1 MVLSQHVELD
11 ETYLV
16 VGHKG
21 QPAKRR
27 QAGRPP
33 RRRRLKARRGR
44 GTSAQGKPPVFG
56 LVQRQGPVCLHV
68 LPNVQR
74 ATIEPQIRA
83 TVEAGTQVYT
93 DEYGIYNHVASW
105 GYPHHVVHHAA
116 GEYARDDDGHYEVH
130 CNTQEGIWSLLRSWL
145 RPYRGVSLE
154 KLPFYV
160 AHFEWLYNLRQA
172 GKAHLHHTLQLLLQ
186 PDLRTYQS
194 CLIPSV

>member
-1 MVLSQHVELD
+1 MELD

-16 VGHKG
+16 AGHKG

-33 RRRRLKARRGR
+33 RRRRLKGRRGR

-56 LVQRQGPVCLHV
+56 LVQRQGPGCLHV
-68 LPNVQR
+68 LPNGQR
-74 ATIEPQIRA
+74 VTSEPLIRA
-83 TVEAGTQVYT
+83 AVEAGTQVYT
-93 DEYGIYNHVASW
+93 DEYGIYTRVASW
-105 GYPHHVVHHAA
+105 GYPHHVVRHAT
-116 GEYARDDDGHYEVH
+116 GEYARDDDGDGHSEVH

-186 PDLRTYQS
+186 PDRRTYQH
-194 CLIPSV
+194 CLFPSV